1 MLLELLKISHKY
13 LLKGCT
19 VTRFVTSGEGVGV
32 GVVLG
37 VRRGTDN
44 LECLRFFGKR
54 GTDDF
59 ECLRIFG

>member
-1 MLLELLKISHKY
+1 MLLELLKISHEY
-13 LLKGCT
+13 LLIGCT
-19 VTRFVTSGEGVGV
+19 VTRFVTSAEGVGV
-32 GVVLG
+32 GVVLD

-44 LECLRFFGKR
+44 FECLRYFDKR